1 MVVPF
6 KGRKQKKREP
16 RVYRAP
22 SPGTA
27 PRGGARGPAGASD
40 RHQLAHAVG
49 FHVGAAATADDLA
62 TLHHQVL
69 VGQFSG
75 EVVELLDQHHGHL
88 LAVEPLVGQLADGPP
103 DVLDDAGLDA
113 LGGLVQDQDLGAG
126 GQGARDGELLLLAAR
141 EAAKNLAALGHV
153 AHAQAHALIR
163 LLAVDRVAVELDVA
177 VLDRHQAHEALEQRG
192 LAHAIATEHDGDLAD
207 PGLEAQASQDVRAA
221 GVLIDAFNLQHVVL
235 SSSAAQVDLD
245 DLVVGLHIGQRALG
259 QHRALVQHGDL
270 LLAGGG
276 ALRGQLV
283 DELHVV
289 LDHHQRVRAFERQK
303 KLGGALGFFVGHAG
317 HGLVEQQQ
325 LGVLHQQHADL
336 EPLLLAVRK
345 QAGRALG
352 LVLEVDEL
360 QHGANA
366 VELLATELEEHRG
379 ARTAVG
385 LERELQVLEH
395 AQVLED
401 GRLLKLAADADLG
414 DLVLALF
421 QQVDGRAEEGR
432 ATVRPGLAGDDVH
445 HRGLARAIG
454 ADDAAHLAHGDVQ
467 AQLVERLETIEADL
481 DVVEVEDR
489 AVGQVDL
496 VRIVHH
502 AAIVGLATA
511 RLARVGGR
519 VQGSQQGLAAFFHQ
533 VGGHAFTSAFL
544 LSSFFTPPTMPSG
557 RNRVTST
564 KSKPRKYSQNSGK
577 ATVNQLLA
585 PLTKKAPMIGPIS
598 VARPP
603 TAVQMAIS
611 MEAAADISLGLMMP
625 TCGTYRAPAMAHI
638 TAESVQMASL

>member
-69 VGQFSG
+69 VGQFIG

-141 EAAKNLAALGHV
+141 EV
-153 AHAQAHALIR
+153 APTAVQH
-163 LLAVDRVAVELDVA
+163 LLEHREEL
-177 VLDRHQAHEALEQRG
+177 EE
-192 LAHAIATEHDGDLAD
+192 
-207 PGLEAQASQDVRAA
+207 
-221 GVLIDAFNLQHVVL
+221 
-235 SSSAAQVDLD
+235 
-245 DLVVGLHIGQRALG
+245 LVVGLHIGQRALG